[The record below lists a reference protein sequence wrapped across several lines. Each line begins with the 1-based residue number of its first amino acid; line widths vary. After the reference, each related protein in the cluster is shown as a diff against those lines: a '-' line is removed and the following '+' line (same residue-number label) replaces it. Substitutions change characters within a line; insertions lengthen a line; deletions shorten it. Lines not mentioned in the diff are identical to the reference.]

1 MAGMKEEKIWKD
13 QQFQDQMVEKIFL
26 NYAEVAKLSRSL
38 LDKVYSF
45 FYFFFLFLLLWG
57 LLVSILFVCL
67 FSHSFFLV
75 NCKR

>member
-38 LDKVYSF
+38 FDKVS
-45 FYFFFLFLLLWG
+45 FFFLFLF
-57 LLVSILFVCL
+57 ILFPFFL
-67 FSHSFFLV
+67 FSFFFPHYFFLV